1 MMLLE
6 PRQPTLPPIIDL
18 RCADAR
24 DVDWP
29 DADLVLTDPPW
40 TYASD
45 LGVASVSAH
54 NHYTGLSCVE
64 IAAIL
69 GALVAPRMAMWATW
83 PLLAEWSQA
92 TENWATWG
100 RPKTGGAWVKS
111 QPGDR
116 GHYGP
121 GFHWAGC
128 SELVLVYTRGG
139 GHCDRSASLRNAW
152 IEPPR
157 QHSRKP
163 VEWQAQ
169 MIRRWVPAGGL
180 VLDPFAGLG
189 SVAEAVLLA
198 GEGRRYMGTEIDPER
213 HAGACALVAQTRRS
227 TPRAG

>member
-1 MMLLE
+1 VGSLLS
-6 PRQPTLPPIIDL
+6 PVTPALPSVIDI

-24 DVDWP
+24 DVEWP

-40 TYASD
+40 VYRLNHTESYSGPMPNDIYA
-45 LGVASVSAH
+45 
-54 NHYTGLSCVE
+54 GLSCVE

-92 TENWATWG
+92 TENWAAWG
-100 RPKTGGAWVKS
+100 RPTTGGAWVKS
-111 QPGDR
+111 GPGDS

-128 SELVLVYTRGG
+128 SEFVLVYTCGG
-139 GHCDRSASLRNAW
+139 GHCDRSAPLRNAW

-213 HAGACALVAQTRRS
+213 HTAATALIAQARR
-227 TPRAG
+227 A